1 MPNQNVAQVRFEKTS
16 VFQPQNIIFI
26 MSKSIQIKTELPG
39 PKSRELVA
47 RREASM
53 PAGYA
58 KSTPL
63 AVKRARGAMVE
74 DMDGN
79 VLMDFTGG
87 IGVLNVGHNAQAVV
101 DAIKAQADD
110 LIHACGLVAT
120 TEPHVALAE
129 KLCAITPISGH
140 KKAMIQN
147 TGAEAVET
155 AILTAR
161 AATGRQAIITFEGGY
176 HGRTLLTQSL
186 TSKYALFKKGFG
198 PFAPEIYRVPFPY
211 VYRSGA
217 VIDPKGFI
225 NSASLKLSDE
235 QKMELTWESF
245 ERALIAQ
252 VMPEA
257 VAAVIVEPVQGEGG
271 FIPMP
276 REFMRRLRETCT
288 RYGIVMIVDEVQ
300 CGMARTG
307 KLFAMQHYDIEPD
320 IMVMAKSM
328 GGGMPISAA
337 VGRAELM
344 DKIHL
349 GGIGGT
355 YSGNPVACASAL
367 AAIDTIEKENLCER
381 AQYVGGIACDR
392 MRQMQERFDI
402 VGDVRGMGAML
413 AMEFVANRDTK
424 QPLDPAKTVAIVQH
438 AATNGVL
445 MIRCGL
451 YSNGIRFLF
460 PLVITEDQLHE
471 GMDVVE
477 AAIASVV

>member
-1 MPNQNVAQVRFEKTS
+1 MRK
-16 VFQPQNIIFI
+16 FI
-26 MSKSIQIKTELPG
+26 QLKTELPG

-47 RREASM
+47 RREAVM

-63 AVKRARGAMVE
+63 AVKRAHGALVE

-79 VLMDFTGG
+79 IVIDFTGG
-87 IGVLNVGHNAQAVV
+87 IGVLNVGHNTPEVVAAV
-101 DAIKAQADD
+101 KAQADE

-120 TEPHVALAE
+120 TEPHVQLAE
-129 KLCAITPISGH
+129 KLCAIAPISGP

-161 AATGRQAIITFEGGY
+161 AATGRQAIIAFEGGY

-198 PFAPEIYRVPFPY
+198 PFAPEIYRASFPY
-211 VYRSGA
+211 LYRVGTGA
-217 VIDPKGFI
+217 VIGTAGVPSHPEI
-225 NSASLKLSDE
+225 LPNMSDE
-235 QKMELTWESF
+235 QKIELVWQEF
-245 ERALIAQ
+245 ERALIAH

-288 RYGIVMIVDEVQ
+288 KYGMLLIADEVQ
-300 CGMARTG
+300 AGFARTG
-307 KLFAMQHYDIEPD
+307 KMFAIEHYDVEPD
-320 IMVMAKSM
+320 IIVMAKSM
-328 GGGMPISAA
+328 GGGMPVSAA
-337 VGRAELM
+337 VGRAEIM
-344 DKIHL
+344 DKVHL

-367 AAIDTIEKENLCER
+367 AAIGVIERDDLCGR
-381 AQYVGGIACDR
+381 AARLGGIACDR
-392 MRQMQERFDI
+392 MKQMQEKYPI
-402 VGDVRGMGAML
+402 IGDVRGMGAML
-413 AMEFVANRDTK
+413 AMEFVNDRKTK
-424 QPLDPAKTVAIVQH
+424 QPLDVAKVLSIVNY
-438 AATNGVL
+438 ANTNGVM

-451 YSNGIRFLF
+451 YSNGVRFLF
-460 PLVITEDQLHE
+460 PLVITEEQLQE
-471 GMDVVE
+471 GLDVLE
-477 AAIASVV
+477 EGIAKVN